1 MAHECST
8 PYIYHGYYIFPMTK
22 MQYFMHSKDEYEYYR
37 SGNEHFHLNDKY
49 FWINPNT
56 FLLESFTSIED
67 AKKVCDLIID
77 RN

>member
-49 FWINPNT
+49 F
-56 FLLESFTSIED
+56 
-67 AKKVCDLIID
+67 
-77 RN
+77 

>member
-37 SGNEHFHLNDKY
+37 SVM
-49 FWINPNT
+49 NT
-56 FLLESFTSIED
+56 FISTINTFGLTRILFSLKASPLLRTQRKHATS
-67 AKKVCDLIID
+67 L
-77 RN
+77 